1 MKIVQLFDPRIVFQP
16 CPNLQMVSVVPKKPI
31 RTPKLGKI
39 KSHNLREHRKLT
51 LVSYMNE

>member
-51 LVSYMNE
+51 LVWSAI